1 MNEVMIDN
9 SKIENMIYEIRG
21 KQVMFNSDVARLYNV
36 ETKVLNQVIKRNI
49 NRFPEEFC
57 FQITIEELENL
68 SLRSQNVTLNKSNN
82 YRGLHYKYLPYVL
95 TEQGI
100 MMLSG
105 LLKNDIAAKVNVQI
119 IDAFVKMRKYIST
132 NLIEQK
138 YINKMVFDHDNEI
151 KLLQESF
158 SKLEKKEKINHIFYE
173 GQIYDAY
180 SLLIDIL
187 SKVKEEV
194 IIIDNYAGKE
204 LLDIIKDISVDI
216 KIVSSNI
223 DSTLKK
229 KYESQYSNVTFMN
242 NNTFHDRFVI
252 IDRKELYNSGASF
265 KDLGNKCFAITK
277 IEDKEYLETILKN
290 IGADKSIK

>member
-1 MNEVMIDN
+1 MNEI
-9 SKIENMIYEIRG
+9 IEVGTLNIEDMIYEIRG
-21 KQVMFNSDVARLYNV
+21 KQVMLDSDLAKLYNV
-36 ETKVLNQVIKRNI
+36 ETKRI
-49 NRFPEEFC
+49 NEAVKNNPNKFPERFC
-57 FQITIEELENL
+57 FRITESDFI
-68 SLRSQNVTLNKSNN
+68 SLKSKISTSKGGSRKGHNVF
-82 YRGLHYKYLPYVL
+82 

-100 MMLSG
+100 AMLSTI
-105 LLKNDIAAKVNVQI
+105 LKSKVATETSI
-119 IDAFVKMRKYIST
+119 RIMDAFVYMRKYISN

-158 SKLEKKEKINHIFYE
+158 SKLEEKETVNHIFYE

-180 SLLIDIL
+180 SLLMDIL
-187 SKVKEEV
+187 SKAKNEI

-204 LLDIIKDISVDI
+204 LLDIIKDIKQNI

-229 KYESQYSNVTFMN
+229 KYESQYSNVTFIN
-242 NNTFHDRFVI
+242 NNTFHDRFII

-265 KDLGNKCFAITK
+265 KDLGKKCFALNK
-277 IEDKEYLETILKN
+277 IEDKEILSN
-290 IGADKSIK
+290 IIKKIGGYKCTN

>member
-1 MNEVMIDN
+1 MNEI
-9 SKIENMIYEIRG
+9 IEVGTLNIEDMIYEIRG
-21 KQVMFNSDVARLYNV
+21 KQVMLDSDLAKLYNV
-36 ETKVLNQVIKRNI
+36 ETKRI
-49 NRFPEEFC
+49 NEAVKNNPNKFPERFC
-57 FQITIEELENL
+57 FRITESDFI
-68 SLRSQNVTLNKSNN
+68 SLKSKISTSKGGSRKGHNVF
-82 YRGLHYKYLPYVL
+82 

-100 MMLSG
+100 AMLSTI
-105 LLKNDIAAKVNVQI
+105 LKSKVATETSI
-119 IDAFVKMRKYIST
+119 RIMDAFVYMRKYISN

-158 SKLEKKEKINHIFYE
+158 SKLEEKEKINHIFYE

-180 SLLIDIL
+180 SLLMDIL
-187 SKVKEEV
+187 SKAKNEI

-204 LLDIIKDISVDI
+204 LLDIIKDIKQNI

-229 KYESQYSNVTFMN
+229 KYESQYSNVTFIN
-242 NNTFHDRFVI
+242 NNTFHDRFII

-265 KDLGNKCFAITK
+265 KDLGKKCFALNK
-277 IEDKEYLETILKN
+277 IEDKEILSN
-290 IGADKSIK
+290 IIKKIGGYKCTN

>member
-1 MNEVMIDN
+1 MNELKEELN
-9 SKIENMIYEIRG
+9 IENMIYEIRG

-36 ETKVLNQVIKRNI
+36 ETKRINEVIKRNI

-57 FQITIEELENL
+57 FQITIEELEML
-68 SLRSQNVTLNKSNN
+68 SSRSQIATLNKSNN
-82 YRGLHYKYLPYVL
+82 YRGYNIKYLPYVL

-105 LLKNDIAAKVNVQI
+105 LLKSDIAVKVNVQI
-119 IDAFVKMRKYIST
+119 IDAFVKMRKYISN
-132 NLIEQK
+132 NLYQNEKIL
-138 YINKMVFDHDNEI
+138 INHENR
-151 KLLQESF
+151 LLMLEESF
-158 SKLEKKEKINHIFYE
+158 DKLNEKEKINHIFYE

-180 SLLIDIL
+180 SLLMDIL
-187 SKVKEEV
+187 SKAKEEV

-204 LLDIIKDISVDI
+204 LLDIIKDIKQNI

-265 KDLGNKCFAITK
+265 KDLGNKCFALNK
-277 IEDKEYLETILKN
+277 IEDKKILNN
-290 IGADKSIK
+290 IIRKIG

>member
-1 MNEVMIDN
+1 MNEI
-9 SKIENMIYEIRG
+9 IEVGTLNIEDMIYEIRG
-21 KQVMFNSDVARLYNV
+21 KQVMLDSDLAKLYNV
-36 ETKVLNQVIKRNI
+36 ETKRI
-49 NRFPEEFC
+49 NEAVKNNPNKFPERFC
-57 FQITIEELENL
+57 FRITESDFI
-68 SLRSQNVTLNKSNN
+68 SLKSKISTSKGGSRKGHNVF
-82 YRGLHYKYLPYVL
+82 

-100 MMLSG
+100 AMLSTI
-105 LLKNDIAAKVNVQI
+105 LKSKVATETSI
-119 IDAFVKMRKYIST
+119 RIMDAFVYMRKYISN

-158 SKLEKKEKINHIFYE
+158 SKLEEKETVNHIFYE

-180 SLLIDIL
+180 SLLMDIL
-187 SKVKEEV
+187 SKAKNEI

-204 LLDIIKDISVDI
+204 LLDIIKDISIDI

-229 KYESQYSNVTFMN
+229 KYESQYDNVIFIN
-242 NNTFHDRFVI
+242 NNTFHDRFII

-265 KDLGNKCFAITK
+265 KDLGKKCFSLNK
-277 IEDKEYLETILKN
+277 IEDIEYLENILIK
-290 IGADKSIK
+290 IGI

>member
-1 MNEVMIDN
+1 MNEI
-9 SKIENMIYEIRG
+9 IELGTLNIEDMIYEIRG
-21 KQVMFNSDVARLYNV
+21 KQVMLDSDLAKLYNV
-36 ETKVLNQVIKRNI
+36 ETKRI
-49 NRFPEEFC
+49 NEAVKNNPNKFPERFC
-57 FQITIEELENL
+57 FRITESDFI
-68 SLRSQNVTLNKSNN
+68 SLKSKISTSKGGSRKGHNVF
-82 YRGLHYKYLPYVL
+82 

-100 MMLSG
+100 AMLSTI
-105 LLKNDIAAKVNVQI
+105 LKSKVATETSI
-119 IDAFVKMRKYIST
+119 RIMDAFVYMRKYISN

-158 SKLEKKEKINHIFYE
+158 SKLEEKEKINHIFYE

-180 SLLIDIL
+180 SLLMDIL
-187 SKVKEEV
+187 SKAKNEI

-204 LLDIIKDISVDI
+204 LLDIIKDIKQNI

-229 KYESQYSNVTFMN
+229 KYESQYSNVTFIN
-242 NNTFHDRFVI
+242 NNTFHDRFII

-265 KDLGNKCFAITK
+265 KDLGKKCFSLNK
-277 IEDKEYLETILKN
+277 IEDKEILSN
-290 IGADKSIK
+290 IIKKIGGYKCTN

>member
-82 YRGLHYKYLPYVL
+82 YRGYNIKYLPYVL

-105 LLKNDIAAKVNVQI
+105 LLKSDIAVKVNVQI
-119 IDAFVKMRKYIST
+119 IDAFVKMRKYISN
-132 NLIEQK
+132 NLYQNEKIL
-138 YINKMVFDHDNEI
+138 INHENR
-151 KLLQESF
+151 LLMLEESF
-158 SKLEKKEKINHIFYE
+158 DKLNEKEKINHIFYE

-187 SKVKEEV
+187 SKSKEEV

-204 LLDIIKDISVDI
+204 LLDIIKDIKQNI

-223 DSTLKK
+223 DCTLKK

-265 KDLGNKCFAITK
+265 KDLGNRCFALNK
-277 IEDKEYLETILKN
+277 IEDKKILNN
-290 IGADKSIK
+290 IIRKIG

>member
-229 KYESQYSNVTFMN
+229 KYESQYSNVTFIN
-242 NNTFHDRFVI
+242 NNTFHDRFII

-265 KDLGNKCFAITK
+265 KDLCKKCFSLNK
-277 IEDKEYLETILKN
+277 IEDKEILSN
-290 IGADKSIK
+290 IIKKIGEKKCTN

>member
-1 MNEVMIDN
+1 MNEI
-9 SKIENMIYEIRG
+9 IEVGTLNIEDMIYEIRG
-21 KQVMFNSDVARLYNV
+21 KQVMLDSDLAKLYNV
-36 ETKVLNQVIKRNI
+36 ETKRI
-49 NRFPEEFC
+49 NEAVKNNPNKFPERFC
-57 FQITIEELENL
+57 FRITESDFI
-68 SLRSQNVTLNKSNN
+68 SLKSKISTSKGGSRKGHNVF
-82 YRGLHYKYLPYVL
+82 

-100 MMLSG
+100 AMLSTI
-105 LLKNDIAAKVNVQI
+105 LKSKVATETSI
-119 IDAFVKMRKYIST
+119 RIMDAFVYMRKYISN

-158 SKLEKKEKINHIFYE
+158 SKLEEKEKINHIFYE

-180 SLLIDIL
+180 SLLMDIL
-187 SKVKEEV
+187 SKAKNEI

-204 LLDIIKDISVDI
+204 LLDIIKDIKQNI

-229 KYESQYSNVTFMN
+229 KYESQYDNVIFIN
-242 NNTFHDRFVI
+242 NNTFHDRFII

-265 KDLGNKCFAITK
+265 KDLGKKCFAINK
-277 IEDKEYLETILKN
+277 IEDKEILSN
-290 IGADKSIK
+290 IIKKIGGYKCTN